1 MPMYNKDSKFD
12 IDLKFGEKSEE
23 ELYQILASKGT
34 IEVKSERS
42 AKSDEKKKKWNTSG
56 NLAIEVQSRGKLS
69 GLVTTESYWWATIL
83 NKGDEKKAIIIIP
96 TKDIKKYTKNIIKS
110 GRGKTSPGGDDN
122 TSELALIKITHL
134 MEEIINDSKY

>member
-1 MPMYNKDSKFD
+1 MKPTKEDRKKFD
-12 IDLKFGEKSEE
+12 LDLEYGEIREDKIKDM
-23 ELYQILASKGT
+23 LQNKK